1 MITADLIGDEIRVQA
16 LKDIFNFPCF
26 VHNNYFSSY
35 VELMEKNSNTK
46 PTKGKTQKH
55 HMIPLS
61 YFKISQRLKNRKES
75 EIYYNKFYKKE
86 GIINLTYSDHIL
98 AHYYLCLFTNGELQK
113 ELIIAFYLLAK
124 KDLKSFVPELDLDN
138 ITHIYEKY
146 YKWLCNLHKGK
157 PKSREAVEKMK
168 LTKLQNKD
176 KYIHP
181 MLGKHL
187 SDETKMKISKA
198 NKGKECKR
206 KRAVICIET
215 GKIYNSIGEASK
227 ENHFVSGALKNPKSV
242 ANGYH

>member
-1 MITADLIGDEIRVQA
+1 
-16 LKDIFNFPCF
+16 
-26 VHNNYFSSY
+26 
-35 VELMEKNSNTK
+35 
-46 PTKGKTQKH
+46 
-55 HMIPLS
+55 
-61 YFKISQRLKNRKES
+61 
-75 EIYYNKFYKKE
+75 
-86 GIINLTYSDHIL
+86 
-98 AHYYLCLFTNGELQK
+98 
-113 ELIIAFYLLAK
+113 
-124 KDLKSFVPELDLDN
+124 
-138 ITHIYEKY
+138 
-146 YKWLCNLHKGK
+146 
-157 PKSREAVEKMK
+157 MK